1 MAQRALE
8 LRGLTEKGAR
18 ARKKKALIDFM
29 RALEQAGVSAKRSAV
44 PAAERSV
51 HAWFSQ
57 VWLHYPRVWL
67 LGHDGILSSSN
78 YLSIN

>member
-1 MAQRALE
+1 MDDLAGEVAQRALE

-29 RALEQAGVSAKRSAV
+29 RALDQLGVSAKRSAV
-44 PAAERSV
+44 PTAERSV

-57 VWLHYPRVWL
+57 VRCH
-67 LGHDGILSSSN
+67 ILSQ
-78 YLSIN
+78 

>member
-1 MAQRALE
+1 MLDEMAGEVAQRALE
-8 LRGLTEKGAR
+8 LRGLAQKGAR

-29 RALEQAGVSAKRSAV
+29 RALAQAGVSAKRSAV

-57 VWLHYPRVWL
+57 V
-67 LGHDGILSSSN
+67 
-78 YLSIN
+78 

>member
-29 RALEQAGVSAKRSAV
+29 RALDQLGVSAKRSAV

-57 VWLHYPRVWL
+57 VPCQF
-67 LGHDGILSSSN
+67 SS
-78 YLSIN
+78 L

>member
-1 MAQRALE
+1 VE
-8 LRGLTEKGAR
+8 LRNLTEKGAR

-29 RALEQAGVSAKRSAV
+29 HALDQAGISAKRSAV

-57 VWLHYPRVWL
+57 VR
-67 LGHDGILSSSN
+67 SSAF
-78 YLSIN
+78 IE